1 MERFNSISISPLKG
15 DNELYAELPDG
26 AHAKIYKPTSKPPFI
41 MVGDG
46 TSNRNG
52 DTMDFITILAELPAD
67 ERFMMKLV
75 YQRSDSG
82 RRIARIDYSSI
93 SAADKRKISTAYK
106 KLRSKDYIRRWS
118 RGVFMINPRL
128 ILPREDFNSVEKE
141 YLNLKD

>member
-15 DNELYAELPDG
+15 GNELYAELPDG
-26 AHAKIYKPTSKPPFI
+26 AHAKIFKPTSRPPFT

-46 TSNRNG
+46 TSNRIG

-75 YQRSDSG
+75 YQRSDAG
-82 RRIARIDYSSI
+82 RRIARIDYSGI
-93 SAADKRKISTAYK
+93 TTTDKRKMSTAYT

-118 RGVFMINPRL
+118 RGVYMINPRL
-128 ILPREDFNSVEKE
+128 ILPQDSFKSVEAE
-141 YLNLKD
+141 YLGLKD